1 MITSF
6 SNTTLKSIVPDFK
19 IYDNPFFSTLPSYC
33 FEYKNYFFSILN
45 TFNYSTRFE
54 FLNLQ
59 KSDRYYFYMV
69 LSCLFIP
76 YDKIVIDNNYTIIT
90 ININDNLRYNLNTFY
105 TNFDFAIQA
114 TISHYNSN
122 NKYIINITKII
133 SEYQYIIDTHSY
145 NSIIDSL
152 SCISEFKK
160 DNLKYKLIFSDLIF
174 DIKDY
179 LTDLNFK
186 SIMDSL
192 SNIKH

>member
-6 SNTTLKSIVPDFK
+6 TNTTLKSIVPDFK
-19 IYDNPFFSTLPSYC
+19 IYDNPYFSTLPSYC
-33 FEYKNYFFSILN
+33 FEYKNYFISIIN

-59 KSDRYYFYMV
+59 KSDRYYFYIV
-69 LSCLFIP
+69 LSSLFIP

-90 ININDNLRYNLNTFY
+90 ININNNLRYNLNTFY
-105 TNFDFAIQA
+105 TNFDFAIQIA
-114 TISHYNSN
+114 ISHYNYN
-122 NKYIINITKII
+122 NKHIIKITQLLR
-133 SEYQYIIDTHSY
+133 EYKSIIDTHSY

-174 DIKDY
+174 DIKHS
-179 LTDLNFK
+179 LTDHCYK
-186 SIMDSL
+186 SIMESL